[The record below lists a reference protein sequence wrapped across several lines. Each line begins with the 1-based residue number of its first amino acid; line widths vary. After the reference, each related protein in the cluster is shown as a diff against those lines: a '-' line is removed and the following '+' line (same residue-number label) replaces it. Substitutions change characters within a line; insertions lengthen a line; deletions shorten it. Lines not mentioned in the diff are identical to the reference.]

1 MLFRTCYYILTI
13 FISMFSLI
21 TLIYSIVNKEKYVS
35 KNILI
40 ISIAYII
47 YLLMGIYL
55 INYFHVY
62 FGLEILYIY
71 MFIISGWILYG
82 VSIIINLVKF
92 KKLNKISNKKKKMII
107 TSILLFLL
115 VFPILTIYFNVLNDK
130 KIINNSDLILVYSS
144 DGNGGFGDSDTF
156 AYAVS
161 DNYCTEFDFGIDLD
175 GYYLKEFLPNN
186 IEEAN
191 DLGNYKIEFNES
203 WEDNSAM
210 IYKNDKLIC
219 KVKNKEHY
227 FNIELEKIF
236 MTK

>member
-1 MLFRTCYYILTI
+1 
-13 FISMFSLI
+13 
-21 TLIYSIVNKEKYVS
+21 
-35 KNILI
+35 
-40 ISIAYII
+40 
-47 YLLMGIYL
+47 MGIYL

-92 KKLNKISNKKKKMII
+92 KKLNIVSNNKKKMII

-115 VFPILTIYFNVLNDK
+115 VFPILTIYFKVLNDK

-175 GYYLKEFLPNN
+175 GYYLKEFLHNN

-191 DLGNYKIEFNES
+191 NLGSYKIEFNES

-210 IYKNDKLIC
+210 IYKNDKLMC

-236 MTK
+236 MAK

>member
-1 MLFRTCYYILTI
+1 MFFRTCYYLLTI
-13 FISMFSLI
+13 FICVFSLI
-21 TLIYSIVNKEKYVS
+21 TLIYSIVNKEKYVLKS
-35 KNILI
+35 MLI
-40 ISIAYII
+40 ISIMYII
-47 YLLMGIYL
+47 YLIVGIYL
-55 INYFHVY
+55 INYLHVY
-62 FGLEILYIY
+62 FGLEIIYVY
-71 MFIISGWILYG
+71 MFIIVGLVLYG
-82 VSIIINLVKF
+82 ISIIINLVKF
-92 KKLNKISNKKKKMII
+92 KKIKKESSDKKKLVMTLIVLV
-107 TSILLFLL
+107 LLISP
-115 VFPILTIYFNVLNDK
+115 VLTIYFKLLHDK
-130 KIINNSDLILVYSS
+130 NIISNSNLILVYSS

-191 DLGNYKIEFNES
+191 ELGSYKIEFNES
-203 WEDNSAM
+203 WEDNSVM
-210 IYKNDKLIC
+210 IYKNDKLMC